1 MDNPYLKQ
9 LVEKIRLKECE
20 YNTINSMIHYH
31 NDVIMD
37 SINSAFIDTNVTFT
51 DIFPQQVTGDNTNNN
66 NNNNKSDVKEYNEFY
81 DNLYKSLALKTH
93 PDKSDDTN
101 DDFILI
107 KEACEKKD
115 ILTLFKYIDKYN
127 LTQCK
132 DTNINILTLILEKR
146 LYTMKEKMSI
156 LKNSMSY
163 KILICDKDK
172 TIDSIKELIALYQL
186 NTKLKEEYTKLSD
199 ALGKNIKN

>member
-9 LVEKIRLKECE
+9 LIEKIRLKECE
-20 YNTINSMIHYH
+20 YNTINSMIQYH
-31 NDVIMD
+31 NDVIME
-37 SINSAFIDTNVTFT
+37 SINSAFIDTNVTFAE
-51 DIFPQQVTGDNTNNN
+51 IFPQQGINDNNESNI
-66 NNNNKSDVKEYNEFY
+66 KEYDEFY
-81 DNLYKSLALKTH
+81 DTLYKSLALKTH
-93 PDKSDDTN
+93 PDKSDDAN

-132 DTNINILTLILEKR
+132 DTNINILTMILEKR
-146 LYTMKEKMSI
+146 LYAMKEKTSI
-156 LKNSMSY
+156 LKNSMGY

-172 TIDSIKELIALYQL
+172 TIDDIKELIALYQL
-186 NTKLKEEYTKLSD
+186 NTKLKEENKILLD